1 MLVPIEWLNDYID
14 IDVSDEE
21 FCDRMIMS
29 GSNLETCEHF
39 CEEMERVVVGKIEK
53 IEKHP
58 DADLYIHLGDG
69 EREDPGTAAWA
80 AEAGRR
86 REDHER

>member
-14 IDVSDEE
+14 TKDIDTTE

-39 CEEMERVVVGKIEK
+39 CEEMSNVVVGKIEK
-53 IEKHP
+53 IERRK
-58 DADLYIHLGDG
+58 DKVEEDIIGDDIW
-69 EREDPGTAAWA
+69 EDSY
-80 AEAGRR
+80 EL
-86 REDHER
+86 

>member
-14 IDVSDEE
+14 TKDIDITE

-39 CEEMERVVVGKIEK
+39 CEEMENVVVGRIDKIER
-53 IEKHP
+53 HP
-58 DADLYIHLGDG
+58 DAD
-69 EREDPGTAAWA
+69 
-80 AEAGRR
+80 
-86 REDHER
+86 

>member
-39 CEEMERVVVGKIEK
+39 CEEMERKSLTILSFCSRV
-53 IEKHP
+53 
-58 DADLYIHLGDG
+58 
-69 EREDPGTAAWA
+69 R
-80 AEAGRR
+80 
-86 REDHER
+86 